1 MLRVDT
7 LIEESA
13 LNFINLN
20 YVMRSLVAEAN
31 AGSNPVSN
39 YLSIVCS

>member
-1 MLRVDT
+1 MLRADT

-20 YVMRSLVAEAN
+20 YVMRVLIAEAN
-31 AGSNPVSN
+31 AGV
-39 YLSIVCS
+39 